1 MDPYGTPDF
10 LSMYAARLPE
20 LSAYEQAISSYGP
33 KLTDLQKQYESE
45 LELANRPSSVTSS
58 DALLSGINMMLPA
71 LIGAV
76 FAKKGKK
83 GFATGL
89 GAGVVGAQSFLKDKR
104 EEGKKETDL
113 AKEKAKLTKEQMK
126 EILDMKG
133 QLEKDAL
140 GQLSIG
146 NRDLRNEAGRN
157 SRSNKLLK
165 NLNPLFGG
173 GEEGPAVQGGAAAA
187 PVSAL
192 LDTDTGDVV
201 DASDEDAMANILQGM
216 VAQNGGDGGGAPAA
230 ITAKPNMPVETTAPA
245 SDKEKLIRQIL
256 ADSGVP
262 ADLIKQYP
270 QLVEKMAEL
279 AIKTSGAVKAPIEV
293 DKAEAEL
300 AELQRKGEA
309 ATGTEIIDGIPFD
322 FTKTDATQGPKTR
335 ELASLYKDLFK
346 QINTL
351 EAIAGQTALSRFSA
365 TTSEQAELARN
376 MAATTLAGILSFGE
390 GIEGGKSKKQSEDV
404 LQMLP
409 DVSGGVGDL
418 LKGIFTVA
426 TGGIGAAAKDDSVKN
441 LRAVLRNQ
449 MIDRLGGRGATARID
464 NGPLDYESMSDEELI
479 ERHKLMSELVK
490 RKGK

>member
-10 LSMYAARLPE
+10 LSMYASRLPE
-20 LSAYEQAISSYGP
+20 LGAYEQAISSYGP

-104 EEGKKETDL
+104 EEGKKEIDL

-146 NRDLRNEAGRN
+146 NRDLRNEEGRN
-157 SRSNKLLK
+157 ARANQLLK
-165 NLNPLFGG
+165 NLNPLYGG
-173 GEEGPAVQGGAAAA
+173 GEGGPAVQGGAAAA

-201 DASDEDAMANILQGM
+201 DTGGEDAMANILQGM
-216 VAQNGGDGGGAPAA
+216 VAQNGGAGSAAPAA
-230 ITAKPNMPVETTAPA
+230 VTAKPNMPTETAAPA
-245 SDKEKLIRQIL
+245 ADKEKLIRQI
-256 ADSGVP
+256 SESTGMP

-270 QLVEKMAEL
+270 QLVEQLAEV
-279 AIKTSGAVKAPIEV
+279 ATKSSAAVKAPIEV

-300 AELQRKGEA
+300 GELQRKGNV
-309 ATGTEIIDGIPFD
+309 ATGTEIVDGIPFE
-322 FTKTDATQGPKTR
+322 FTKTDTEQGKKAR
-335 ELASLYKDLFK
+335 ELAGLYKDLFK
-346 QINTL
+346 QLNVL
-351 EAIAGQTALSRFSA
+351 EAIAGKTALGRFSA
-365 TTSEQAELARN
+365 TSSAEAENARALAVN
-376 MAATTLAGILSFGE
+376 TLMGILSFGSNV
-390 GIEGGKSKKQSEDV
+390 GDGRAAAIQKDIEQTI
-404 LQMLP
+404 P
-409 DVSGGVGDL
+409 DVSGGVGDVI
-418 LKGIFTVA
+418 KGIVTTA
-426 TGGIGAAAKDDSVKN
+426 TGGYGSAAKDTSVKS
-441 LRAVLRNQ
+441 LRDKLQQQ
-449 MIDRLGGRGATARID
+449 MIARLGGLGAIARVD
-464 NGPLDYESMSDEELI
+464 TGPLDYASMSDEELI